1 MADVSTGGARIM
13 KPERIAGRYCVVM
26 PAYDAAATIGPLVQ
40 QVKALGFDIVV
51 VDDASRDGTAA
62 AASAQGAV
70 VISHLA
76 NGGKG
81 RALQTGFEYA
91 RRMVYD
97 GVVTMDSDGQHDPAE
112 IAELIRA
119 GEVQHAGIVLGN
131 RMCNGA
137 AMPPVRLHTN
147 RLMSA
152 MVSAMARQRIPDSQ
166 CGFRMIRRE
175 VLESVP
181 LRAQRFEVESEL
193 LLGAAARR
201 WKIISVPVRTIYD
214 ARHRSHIKTVRDGLR
229 FLGLLLRH
237 LVRR

>member
-1 MADVSTGGARIM
+1 MLFRS
-13 KPERIAGRYCVVM
+13 
-26 PAYDAAATIGPLVQ
+26 
-40 QVKALGFDIVV
+40 
-51 VDDASRDGTAA
+51 
-62 AASAQGAV
+62 
-70 VISHLA
+70 
-76 NGGKG
+76 
-81 RALQTGFEYA
+81 
-91 RRMVYD
+91 
-97 GVVTMDSDGQHDPAE
+97 
-112 IAELIRA
+112 AELIRA

-214 ARHRSHIKTVRDGLR
+214 ARHRSHIQPVRDGLR